1 VKERKQGNTKIDIVS
16 FDAIDWLISQLENRL
31 EDSWDNIVMITGQER
46 SGKSTLGF
54 HIFEKLA
61 ERLGKEFIEK
71 FYQRKDR
78 IKEIDEQLINF
89 VQEEWELL

>member
-1 VKERKQGNTKIDIVS
+1 MKERKQGNTKIDIVS